1 MIADHPLGGMSM
13 TKNQKTEKTPLPR
26 PISKK
31 SMALLRGCL
40 LALGAVCVAIGIC
53 FDGVQAV
60 IANAIALCMSCI
72 GLG

>member
-1 MIADHPLGGMSM
+1 M
-13 TKNQKTEKTPLPR
+13 TKNQKTKKAPLPR

-31 SMALLRGCL
+31 RMALLRGCL
-40 LALGAVCVAIGIC
+40 LALGVICIVAGVC
-53 FDGVQAV
+53 FNGVQAV